1 MKRDEITH
9 QQALDRMSN
18 QKGYDVYNK
27 YADIIIDNSTG
38 LDSLKRQVE
47 DILNKTGD
55 KNVI

>member
-9 QQALDRMSN
+9 QQALDRMSK